1 MLESFE
7 ENLTKDIVIVNN
19 IRILKNLIKNK
30 DTTKK

>member
-7 ENLTKDIVIVNN
+7 ENLTKDIVKVNN